1 MHPKPFP
8 KVFPPEFPLELQNV
22 ILTLLRDLCVQH
34 FPLAQQPTNNGRPLL
49 LHTHPCDTLVLRT
62 YGATLSLSKSTQ
74 SLIAIP
80 LGGLGEFGMNMMALR
95 LGDDI
100 IVIDAGMMFPESELL
115 GVDLVIPDTTYLKQ
129 NRANVRAI
137 VLTHG
142 HEDHI
147 GALPYILRDL
157 NVPVYGT
164 RFTLALVKKRLAEA
178 NLLDST
184 TLREVMPGRL
194 IEIGPYEIE
203 FIPVTHSTID
213 CVALAVRTPLGVII
227 HTGDFKIDQTPV
239 GGAPFDLHSFAR
251 YGNEGVLALFSDSTN
266 VERPGFTPSERAIVP
281 RIEELCRSAPR
292 RVILSCFASSIHRI
306 QQVIDIA
313 SRVGR
318 KIAFVGRSMVDNVE
332 IAHDLEYLRIP
343 DGMVVRPQD
352 IRTFDPRRIIILA
365 SGSQAEPMSSLSRI
379 AVDNHRFV
387 SVDESDTVIL
397 SARIIPGNEKAIFR
411 MLDHMFRRRALVYYD
426 NNAGTIHV
434 SGHASQEEQKLVL
447 QLVKPK
453 YFIPVH
459 GEYRHLFR
467 HAALAHQLGCVSS
480 EILLLENGQ
489 TIEFTED
496 GARRRDPVTSGRVLV
511 DSGSLEEIE
520 EVVIR
525 DRKHLSEDGVV
536 VPIIA
541 IDKRTGRMETVPE
554 IVTRGMFSDNG
565 TELMAGARDVILK
578 TVEQSNAEEKG
589 DWSVIKEKI
598 RVDLKRYINK
608 HTSKRPLILPV
619 ILEV

>member
-1 MHPKPFP
+1 
-8 KVFPPEFPLELQNV
+8 
-22 ILTLLRDLCVQH
+22 
-34 FPLAQQPTNNGRPLL
+34 
-49 LHTHPCDTLVLRT
+49 
-62 YGATLSLSKSTQ
+62 LSKTSQ
-74 SLIAIP
+74 SLTAIP

-95 LGDDI
+95 LGDEI
-100 IVIDAGMMFPESELL
+100 VVIDAGMMFPESELL
-115 GVDLVIPDTTYLKQ
+115 GVDLVIPDITYLKQ
-129 NRANVRAI
+129 NRAHVRAI

-164 RFTLALVKKRLAEA
+164 RFTLALVKKRLDEA
-178 NLLDST
+178 GLLESS
-184 TLREVMPGRL
+184 TLREVLPGRL
-194 IEIGPYEIE
+194 VEVGPFEIE
-203 FIPVTHSTID
+203 FISVTHSTVD
-213 CVALAVRTPLGVII
+213 CVALAIRTPLGVII

-239 GGAPFDLHSFAR
+239 GGAPFDLHSFAK
-251 YGNEGVLALFSDSTN
+251 YGTEGVLALFSDSTN

-318 KIAFVGRSMVDNVE
+318 KVAFVGRSMVDNVE
-332 IAHDLEYLRIP
+332 IAHSLELLHIP

-352 IRTFDPRRIIILA
+352 IRGFDPKRIIILA

-387 SVDESDTVIL
+387 SVDENDSVIL
-397 SARIIPGNEKAIFR
+397 SARIIPGNEKSIFR

-426 NNAGTIHV
+426 NSAGTIHV
-434 SGHASQEEQKLVL
+434 SGHASQEEQKLLL

-467 HAALAHQLGCVSS
+467 HAALAHQLGSVSQ
-480 EILLLENGQ
+480 EILLLEDGRPV
-489 TIEFTED
+489 EFTED
-496 GARRRDPVTSGRVLV
+496 GARRLEPVTAGRVCV

-525 DRKHLSEDGVV
+525 DRKHLSEDGIV

-541 IDKRTGRMETVPE
+541 IDKHTGKMESHPE
-554 IVTRGMFSDNG
+554 IVTRGLMSDNG
-565 TELMAGARDVILK
+565 QELITGARVVIMK
-578 TVEQSNAEEKG
+578 TVEESNAEEKS
-589 DWSVIKEKI
+589 DWGVIKEKI

-608 HTSKRPLILPV
+608 QTSKRPLILPV

>member
-1 MHPKPFP
+1 MSKP
-8 KVFPPEFPLELQNV
+8 
-22 ILTLLRDLCVQH
+22 
-34 FPLAQQPTNNGRPLL
+34 
-49 LHTHPCDTLVLRT
+49 
-62 YGATLSLSKSTQ
+62 TQ
-74 SLIAIP
+74 FLIAIP

-100 IVIDAGMMFPESELL
+100 LVIDAGMMFPESELL

-129 NRANVRAI
+129 NRSYVRAI

-164 RFTLALVKKRLAEA
+164 RFTLALVKKRLEEA
-178 NLLDST
+178 GLLGST
-184 TLREVMPGRL
+184 TLREVVPGRL
-194 IEIGPYEIE
+194 VEVGPFEIE

-213 CVALAVRTPLGVII
+213 CVALAVRTPVGVII

-239 GGAPFDLHSFAR
+239 DGAPFDLHAFAR
-251 YGNEGVLALFSDSTN
+251 YGNEGVLVLFSDSTN

-313 SRVGR
+313 ARVGR
-318 KIAFVGRSMVDNVE
+318 KVAFVGRSMVDNVE
-332 IAHDLEYLRIP
+332 IAHSLSYLRIP

-352 IRTFDPRRIIILA
+352 IRGFDPKRLIILA

-387 SVDESDTVIL
+387 SVDENDSVIL

-426 NNAGTIHV
+426 NSAGTIHV

-447 QLVKPK
+447 QLVKPR

-467 HAALAHQLGCVSS
+467 HAALAHQLGCVSG
-480 EILLLENGQ
+480 EILLIEDGQ
-489 TIEFTED
+489 SIEFTED
-496 GARRRDPVTSGRVLV
+496 GAYRREQVTAGRVCV

-520 EVVIR
+520 EAVIR

-541 IDKRTGRMETVPE
+541 IDKHTGRMESQPE

-565 TELMAGARDVILK
+565 QELMAGAREVVLK
-578 TVEQSNAEEKG
+578 TMEQSNPEEKT
-589 DWSVIKEKI
+589 DWGVMKEKI

>member
-1 MHPKPFP
+1 
-8 KVFPPEFPLELQNV
+8 LN
-22 ILTLLRDLCVQH
+22 
-34 FPLAQQPTNNGRPLL
+34 
-49 LHTHPCDTLVLRT
+49 
-62 YGATLSLSKSTQ
+62 KSSNKSAQ
-74 SLIAIP
+74 SLTVVP

-95 LGDDI
+95 CGEDI
-100 IVIDAGMMFPESELL
+100 LVIDAGMMFPESELL

-164 RFTLALVKKRLAEA
+164 RFTLALVKKRLEEA
-178 NLLDST
+178 GLLPST
-184 TLREVMPGRL
+184 TLREVLPGRMV
-194 IEIGPYEIE
+194 EIGIFEVE
-203 FIPVTHSTID
+203 FISVTHSTVD
-213 CVALAVRTPLGVII
+213 CVALAVRTPVGVII

-239 GGAPFDLHSFAR
+239 GGPPFDLHAFAR

-292 RVILSCFASSIHRI
+292 RVILSCFASSVHRI
-306 QQVIDIA
+306 QQIIDIA

-318 KIAFVGRSMVDNVE
+318 KVAFVGRSMVDNVE
-332 IAHDLEYLRIP
+332 IAHSLDLLRIP

-352 IRTFDPRRIIILA
+352 IRGFDAKKIIILA

-387 SVDESDTVIL
+387 SVDENDSVIL

-426 NNAGTIHV
+426 NSAGTIHV
-434 SGHASQEEQKLVL
+434 SGHASQEEQKLLL

-467 HAALAHQLGCVSS
+467 HAALAHQIGCVSG
-480 EILLLENGQ
+480 EILLLEDGKV
-489 TIEFTED
+489 IEFTED
-496 GARRRDPVTSGRVLV
+496 GVQRKDPVTAGRVCV

-536 VPIIA
+536 VSIIA
-541 IDKRTGRMETVPE
+541 IDKHTGKMESAPE
-554 IVTRGMFSDNG
+554 IVTRGLMSDNG
-565 TELMAGARDVILK
+565 QELIAGARAVLIE
-578 TVEQSNAEEKG
+578 TVASSNAEEKS
-589 DWSVIKEKI
+589 DWGVIKEKI

>member
-1 MHPKPFP
+1 
-8 KVFPPEFPLELQNV
+8 
-22 ILTLLRDLCVQH
+22 
-34 FPLAQQPTNNGRPLL
+34 
-49 LHTHPCDTLVLRT
+49 
-62 YGATLSLSKSTQ
+62 LSKSLQ
-74 SLIAIP
+74 SFFAIP
-80 LGGLGEFGMNMMALR
+80 LGGLGEFGMNMLALR
-95 LGDDI
+95 YGDDI

-115 GVDLVIPDTTYLKQ
+115 GIDLVIPDISYLKQ
-129 NRANVRAI
+129 NRQHVRAI
-137 VLTHG
+137 ILTHG

-157 NVPVYGT
+157 EVPVYGT
-164 RFTLALVKKRLAEA
+164 RFTLALVKKRLVEA
-178 NLLDST
+178 GLLEST
-184 TLREVMPGRL
+184 TLREVLPGRRV
-194 IEIGPYEIE
+194 EIGQYEIE
-203 FIPVTHSTID
+203 FIPVTHSTVD

-227 HTGDFKIDQTPV
+227 HTGDFKIDHTPV
-239 GGAPFDLHSFAR
+239 EGAGFDIHTFAR

-266 VERPGFTPSERAIVP
+266 VERPGYTPSERVVVP
-281 RIEELCRSAPR
+281 RIEELARSAPR

-313 SRVGR
+313 FKVGR
-318 KIAFVGRSMVDNVE
+318 KVAFVGRSMVDNVE
-332 IAHDLEYLRIP
+332 IAHELGYLRIP

-352 IRTFDPRRIIILA
+352 IRSFEPRKIIVLA

-387 SVDESDTVIL
+387 SVDENDTVIL
-397 SARIIPGNEKAIFR
+397 SSRIIPGNEKAIFR

-426 NNAGTIHV
+426 NSAGVIHV
-434 SGHASQEEQKLVL
+434 SGHASQEEQKLLL

-459 GEYRHLFR
+459 GEFRHLFR
-467 HAALAHQLGCVSS
+467 HAALAHQLGVVSG
-480 EILLLENGQ
+480 EIILAENGHC
-489 TIEFTED
+489 IEFTED
-496 GARRRDPVTSGRVLV
+496 GAYRRDPVTAGRVLV

-520 EVVIR
+520 EVVVR
-525 DRKHLSEDGVV
+525 DRRHLSEDGVV

-541 IDKRTGRMETVPE
+541 IDKHTGKLESQPE
-554 IVTRGMFSDNG
+554 IVTRGFMSDNG
-565 TELMAGARDVILK
+565 SDLVTGARDIVLRTIN
-578 TVEQSNAEEKG
+578 TSNAEERA

-608 HTSKRPLILPV
+608 QTSKRPLILPV

>member
-1 MHPKPFP
+1 
-8 KVFPPEFPLELQNV
+8 
-22 ILTLLRDLCVQH
+22 
-34 FPLAQQPTNNGRPLL
+34 
-49 LHTHPCDTLVLRT
+49 
-62 YGATLSLSKSTQ
+62 LSKSSSQ
-74 SLIAIP
+74 SLLAIP

-95 LGDDI
+95 FGDDI

-115 GVDLVIPDTTYLKQ
+115 GIDLVIPDITYLKQ
-129 NRANVRAI
+129 NRQLVRAI

-157 NVPVYGT
+157 NVPVFGT
-164 RFTLALVKKRLAEA
+164 RFTLALVKKRLEEA
-178 NLLDST
+178 SLFEST
-184 TLREVMPGRL
+184 TLREVIPGRR

-213 CVALAVRTPLGVII
+213 CVALAVRTPIGVII
-227 HTGDFKIDQTPV
+227 HTGDFKIDHTPV
-239 GGAPFDLHSFAR
+239 NGEGFDIATFAR

-266 VERPGFTPSERAIVP
+266 VERPGYTPSERAVVP

-292 RVILSCFASSIHRI
+292 RVILSCFASSVHRI

-313 SRVGR
+313 QRVGR
-318 KIAFVGRSMVDNVE
+318 KVAFVGRSMVDNVE
-332 IAHDLEYLRIP
+332 IAHDLDCLQIP
-343 DGMVVRPQD
+343 DGAVVRSQD
-352 IRTFDPRRIIILA
+352 IRSYEPRKLLILA

-387 SVDESDTVIL
+387 SVEENDTVIL
-397 SARIIPGNEKAIFR
+397 SSRIIPGNEKAIFR

-426 NNAGTIHV
+426 NSGGVIHV
-434 SGHASQEEQKLVL
+434 SGHASQEEQKLLL

-467 HAALAHQLGCVSS
+467 HAALAHQLGVVSS
-480 EILLLENGQ
+480 EILLLEDGKCV
-489 TIEFTED
+489 EFTED
-496 GARRRDPVTSGRVLV
+496 GAFRREPVAAGRVLV

-520 EVVIR
+520 EVVVR
-525 DRKHLSEDGVV
+525 ERKHLSEDGVV

-541 IDKRTGRMETVPE
+541 IDKHTGNLESQPE
-554 IVTRGMFSDNG
+554 IVTRGFISDNG
-565 TELMAGARDVILK
+565 SDLITGARDVVLRTIN
-578 TVEQSNAEEKG
+578 TSNSEEMS

-608 HTSKRPLILPV
+608 QTSKRPLILPV

>member
-1 MHPKPFP
+1 M
-8 KVFPPEFPLELQNV
+8 E
-22 ILTLLRDLCVQH
+22 QH
-34 FPLAQQPTNNGRPLL
+34 
-49 LHTHPCDTLVLRT
+49 
-62 YGATLSLSKSTQ
+62 LSLSKSTQ
-74 SLIAIP
+74 SLTAIP

-178 NLLDST
+178 NLIDST

-194 IEIGPYEIE
+194 IEIGPFEIE

-239 GGAPFDLHSFAR
+239 GGAPFDLHTFAR

-313 SRVGR
+313 ARVGR
-318 KIAFVGRSMVDNVE
+318 KVAFVGRSMVDNVE

-387 SVDESDTVIL
+387 SVDESDSVIL

-467 HAALAHQLGCVSS
+467 HAALAHQLGCVSG
-480 EILLLENGQ
+480 EIILLENGQ
-489 TIEFTED
+489 AIEFTED

-520 EVVIR
+520 EVVVR

-541 IDKRTGRMETVPE
+541 IDKRTGRMESTPE

-565 TELMAGARDVILK
+565 QEFMAGARDVILK
-578 TVEQSNAEEKG
+578 TVEQSNAEEKS
-589 DWSVIKEKI
+589 DWVVIKEKI

>member
-1 MHPKPFP
+1 
-8 KVFPPEFPLELQNV
+8 
-22 ILTLLRDLCVQH
+22 
-34 FPLAQQPTNNGRPLL
+34 
-49 LHTHPCDTLVLRT
+49 
-62 YGATLSLSKSTQ
+62 LSKNPQ
-74 SLIAIP
+74 SLFVIP
-80 LGGLGEFGMNMMALR
+80 LGGLGEFGMNMMVLR
-95 LGDDI
+95 YGDDI
-100 IVIDAGMMFPESELL
+100 IVVDAGMMFPESELL
-115 GVDLVIPDTTYLKQ
+115 GVDLVIPDISYLKQ
-129 NRANVRAI
+129 NRAKVRAI

-164 RFTLALVKKRLAEA
+164 RFTLALVKKRLEEA
-178 NLLDST
+178 GLLDST
-184 TLREVMPGRL
+184 TLREVIPGRL
-194 IEIGPYEIE
+194 VEIGPYEIE
-203 FIPVTHSTID
+203 FIPVTHSTVD
-213 CVALAVRTPLGVII
+213 CVALAIRTPVGVIV

-239 GGAPFDLHSFAR
+239 DGAPFDLHAFAK
-251 YGNEGVLALFSDSTN
+251 YGKEGVLALFSDSTN
-266 VERPGFTPSERAIVP
+266 VERPGFTASERAIVP

-313 SRVGR
+313 VRVNR

-332 IAHDLEYLRIP
+332 IAHSLGLLRIP

-352 IRTFDPRRIIILA
+352 IRSFDPKRLVILA

-379 AVDNHRFV
+379 AVDNHRHV
-387 SVDESDTVIL
+387 SVDENDTVIL
-397 SARIIPGNEKAIFR
+397 SARIIPGNEKSIFR

-426 NNAGTIHV
+426 NTAGVIHV
-434 SGHASQEEQKLVL
+434 SGHGSQEEQKLIL

-467 HAALAHQLGCVSS
+467 HAALAHQLGAVSG
-480 EILLLENGQ
+480 EILLVEDGQ
-489 TIEFTED
+489 SIEFTEE
-496 GARRRDPVTSGRVLV
+496 GAHRREAVAAGRVLV

-541 IDKRTGRMETVPE
+541 IDKHTGKLGSLPE
-554 IVTRGMFSDNG
+554 IVTRGLMSENG
-565 TELMAGARDVILK
+565 QELLVGAREVLMK
-578 TVEQSNAEEKG
+578 TVAESSAEENS
-589 DWSVIKEKI
+589 DWGVIKEKI

-608 HTSKRPLILPV
+608 QTSKRPLILPV

>member
-1 MHPKPFP
+1 MLF
-8 KVFPPEFPLELQNV
+8 
-22 ILTLLRDLCVQH
+22 R
-34 FPLAQQPTNNGRPLL
+34 
-49 LHTHPCDTLVLRT
+49 
-62 YGATLSLSKSTQ
+62 S
-74 SLIAIP
+74 
-80 LGGLGEFGMNMMALR
+80 
-95 LGDDI
+95 
-100 IVIDAGMMFPESELL
+100 
-115 GVDLVIPDTTYLKQ
+115 
-129 NRANVRAI
+129 AI

-157 NVPVYGT
+157 NVPIYGT
-164 RFTLALVKKRLAEA
+164 RFTLALVKKRLEEA
-178 NLLDST
+178 GLLDSA
-184 TLREVMPGRL
+184 TLREVIPGRYVEL
-194 IEIGPYEIE
+194 GPYEIE
-203 FIPVTHSTID
+203 FIPVTHSTVD
-213 CVALAVRTPLGVII
+213 CVALAIRTPAGVVI
-227 HTGDFKIDQTPV
+227 HTGDFKIDHTPV
-239 GGAPFDLHSFAR
+239 EGAGFDLHTFAR
-251 YGNEGVLALFSDSTN
+251 YGHEGVLALFSDSTN
-266 VERPGFTPSERAIVP
+266 VERPGFTPSERAVVP
-281 RIEELCRSAPR
+281 RIEELIRSAPR
-292 RVILSCFASSIHRI
+292 RVIVSCFASSIHRM

-313 SRVGR
+313 GR
-318 KIAFVGRSMVDNVE
+318 CNRKVAFVGRSMVDNVE
-332 IAHDLEYLRIP
+332 IAHDLGYLQIP

-352 IRTFDPRRIIILA
+352 IRGFDPRRIVILA

-387 SVDESDTVIL
+387 SLDENDSVIL
-397 SARIIPGNEKAIFR
+397 STRIIPGNEKPIYR

-426 NNAGTIHV
+426 NASGPIHV
-434 SGHASQEEQKLVL
+434 SGHASQEEQKLIV

-467 HAALAHQLGCVSS
+467 HAALAHQLGVVSG
-480 EILLLENGQ
+480 EVLLLEDGKCV
-489 TIEFTED
+489 EFTEE
-496 GARRRDPVTSGRVLV
+496 GVFRRDPVTAGRVLV

-541 IDKRTGRMETVPE
+541 IDKQTGRLESHPE
-554 IVTRGMFSDNG
+554 IVTRGFLSDDG
-565 TELMAGARDVILK
+565 SELIAAARDIVQK
-578 TVEQSNAEEKG
+578 TVAQSNSEETS

-608 HTSKRPLILPV
+608 QTSKRPLILPV

>member
-1 MHPKPFP
+1 
-8 KVFPPEFPLELQNV
+8 
-22 ILTLLRDLCVQH
+22 
-34 FPLAQQPTNNGRPLL
+34 
-49 LHTHPCDTLVLRT
+49 
-62 YGATLSLSKSTQ
+62 LSKTSQ
-74 SLIAIP
+74 SLTAIP

-95 LGDDI
+95 FGDDI
-100 IVIDAGMMFPESELL
+100 LVIDAGMMFPESELL
-115 GVDLVIPDTTYLKQ
+115 GVDLVIPDISYLKQ
-129 NRANVRAI
+129 NRSLVRAI

-164 RFTLALVKKRLAEA
+164 RFTLALVKKRLDEA
-178 NLLDST
+178 GLLEST
-184 TLREVMPGRL
+184 TLREVLPGRL
-194 IEIGPYEIE
+194 VEIGPYEIE
-203 FIPVTHSTID
+203 FISVTHSTVD
-213 CVALAVRTPLGVII
+213 CVALAIRTSLGVII

-239 GGAPFDLHSFAR
+239 GGAPFDLHTFAK

-281 RIEELCRSAPR
+281 RVEELCRSAPR

-313 SRVGR
+313 SRVNR

-332 IAHDLEYLRIP
+332 IAHSLELLRIP
-343 DGMVVRPQD
+343 DGMVVRQQD
-352 IRTFDPRRIIILA
+352 IRGFDPKRIVILA

-379 AVDNHRFV
+379 AVDNHRHV
-387 SVDESDTVIL
+387 SVDENDSVIL

-426 NNAGTIHV
+426 NSAGTIHV
-434 SGHASQEEQKLVL
+434 SGHASQEEQKLL
-447 QLVKPK
+447 LRLVKPK
-453 YFIPVH
+453 YFIPIH

-467 HAALAHQLGCVSS
+467 HAALAHQLGAVSG
-480 EILLLENGQ
+480 EILLIEDGQ
-489 TIEFTED
+489 PVEFTEE
-496 GARRRDPVTSGRVLV
+496 GAYRRDPVTAGRVCV

-520 EVVIR
+520 DVVIR
-525 DRKHLSEDGVV
+525 DRKHLSEDGIV

-541 IDKRTGRMETVPE
+541 IDKHTGKMESHPE
-554 IVTRGMFSDNG
+554 IVTRGLMSDNG
-565 TELMAGARDVILK
+565 HELIAGARQVIMK
-578 TVEQSNAEEKG
+578 TVEESNAEEKS
-589 DWSVIKEKI
+589 DWGVIKEKI

-608 HTSKRPLILPV
+608 QTSKRPLILPV

>member
-1 MHPKPFP
+1 
-8 KVFPPEFPLELQNV
+8 
-22 ILTLLRDLCVQH
+22 
-34 FPLAQQPTNNGRPLL
+34 
-49 LHTHPCDTLVLRT
+49 
-62 YGATLSLSKSTQ
+62 LSKPTQ
-74 SLIAIP
+74 SLTAIP

-100 IVIDAGMMFPESELL
+100 MVIDAGMMFPESELL
-115 GVDLVIPDTTYLKQ
+115 GVDLVIPDITYLKQ

-147 GALPYILRDL
+147 GALAYILRDL

-164 RFTLALVKKRLAEA
+164 RFTLALVKKRLEEA
-178 NLLDST
+178 GLLESA
-184 TLREVMPGRL
+184 TLREVLPGRL
-194 IEIGPYEIE
+194 VEIGPYEIE
-203 FIPVTHSTID
+203 FISVTHSTID

-239 GGAPFDLHSFAR
+239 DGAPFDLHAFAR

-266 VERPGFTPSERAIVP
+266 VERPGFTPSERAVVP
-281 RIEELCRSAPR
+281 RIEELSRLAPR

-313 SRVGR
+313 QRVGR
-318 KIAFVGRSMVDNVE
+318 KVAFVGRSMVDNVE
-332 IAHDLEYLRIP
+332 IAHSLHYLKIP

-352 IRTFDPRRIIILA
+352 IRSFDPKRLLILA

-387 SVDESDTVIL
+387 SVDENDTVIL
-397 SARIIPGNEKAIFR
+397 SARIIPGNEKPICR
-411 MLDHMFRRRALVYYD
+411 MLDHMFRRRALVYYE
-426 NNAGTIHV
+426 NAAGTIHV
-434 SGHASQEEQKLVL
+434 SGHASQEEQKLIL
-447 QLVKPK
+447 QLVKPR
-453 YFIPVH
+453 YFIPIH

-467 HAALAHQLGCVSS
+467 HAALAYQLGVVSG
-480 EILLLENGQ
+480 EILILEDGQ
-489 TIEFTED
+489 TVEFTEN
-496 GARRRDPVTSGRVLV
+496 GAFRRDPVTAGRVCV

-520 EVVIR
+520 DVVIR

-541 IDKRTGRMETVPE
+541 IDKHTGRMESHPE

-565 TELMAGARDVILK
+565 QEFVAGARDIVLK
-578 TVEQSNAEEKG
+578 TVEQSNPEEKM

-608 HTSKRPLILPV
+608 QTSKRPLILPV

>member
-1 MHPKPFP
+1 MTKP
-8 KVFPPEFPLELQNV
+8 L
-22 ILTLLRDLCVQH
+22 
-34 FPLAQQPTNNGRPLL
+34 
-49 LHTHPCDTLVLRT
+49 
-62 YGATLSLSKSTQ
+62 Q
-74 SLIAIP
+74 SLFAIP
-80 LGGLGEFGMNMMALR
+80 LGGLGEFGMNMMAFR
-95 LGDDI
+95 YGDDI

-115 GVDLVIPDTTYLKQ
+115 GVDLVIPDITYLKQ
-129 NRANVRAI
+129 NRQHVRAI

-164 RFTLALVKKRLAEA
+164 RFTLALVKKRITEA
-178 NLLDST
+178 GLLDST
-184 TLREVMPGRL
+184 TLREVIPGRR

-203 FIPVTHSTID
+203 MIPVTHSTID
-213 CVALAVRTPLGVII
+213 CVALAVRTPIGVII
-227 HTGDFKIDQTPV
+227 HTGDFKIDHTPV
-239 GGAPFDLHSFAR
+239 GGAGFDIHTFAR

-266 VERPGFTPSERAIVP
+266 VERPGITPSERAVVP
-281 RIEELCRSAPR
+281 RIEELARSAPR

-318 KIAFVGRSMVDNVE
+318 KVAFVGRSMVDNVE

-343 DGMVVRPQD
+343 DGMVVRSQD
-352 IRTFDPRRIIILA
+352 IRAFDPRKIIIMA

-387 SVDESDTVIL
+387 SVDENDTVIL
-397 SARIIPGNEKAIFR
+397 SSRIIPGNEKAIFR

-426 NNAGTIHV
+426 NSAGVIHV

-467 HAALAHQLGCVSS
+467 HAALAHQLGVVSG

-489 TIEFTED
+489 NIEFTED
-496 GARRRDPVTSGRVLV
+496 GVHRRDPVTAGRVLV

-520 EVVIR
+520 EVVVR
-525 DRKHLSEDGVV
+525 ERKHLSEDGVV

-541 IDKRTGRMETVPE
+541 IDKHTGKLESQPE
-554 IVTRGMFSDNG
+554 IVSRGFMSDNG
-565 TELMAGARDVILK
+565 SDLVAGARDIVLRTIN
-578 TVEQSNAEEKG
+578 TSNAEERA

-598 RVDLKRYINK
+598 RVDLKRYISK
-608 HTSKRPLILPV
+608 QTSKRPLILPV

>member
-1 MHPKPFP
+1 MSK
-8 KVFPPEFPLELQNV
+8 
-22 ILTLLRDLCVQH
+22 T
-34 FPLAQQPTNNGRPLL
+34 T
-49 LHTHPCDTLVLRT
+49 
-62 YGATLSLSKSTQ
+62 SKSSH
-74 SLIAIP
+74 SLTAIP

-115 GVDLVIPDTTYLKQ
+115 GVDLVIPDITYLKQ
-129 NRANVRAI
+129 NRSHVRAI

-164 RFTLALVKKRLAEA
+164 RFTLALVKKRLDEA
-178 NLLDST
+178 GLLEST
-184 TLREVMPGRL
+184 TLREVLPGRL
-194 IEIGPYEIE
+194 VEIGPYEIE
-203 FIPVTHSTID
+203 FISVTHSTVD
-213 CVALAVRTPLGVII
+213 CVALAIRTPLGVII

-239 GGAPFDLHSFAR
+239 DGAPFDLHTFAK
-251 YGNEGVLALFSDSTN
+251 YGSEGVLALFSDSTN

-292 RVILSCFASSIHRI
+292 RVILSCFASSVHRI

-313 SRVGR
+313 SRVNR
-318 KIAFVGRSMVDNVE
+318 KVAFVGRSMVDNVE
-332 IAHDLEYLRIP
+332 IAHSLELLRIP
-343 DGMVVRPQD
+343 DGIVVRPQE
-352 IRTFDPRRIIILA
+352 IRSFDPRRIIILA

-387 SVDESDTVIL
+387 SVDENDSVIL
-397 SARIIPGNEKAIFR
+397 SARIIPGNEKSIFR

-426 NNAGTIHV
+426 NSAGMIHV
-434 SGHASQEEQKLVL
+434 SGHGSQEEEKLML

-467 HAALAHQLGCVSS
+467 HAALAHQLGAVSE
-480 EILLLENGQ
+480 EILLVEDGQ
-489 TIEFTED
+489 SIEFTEG
-496 GARRRDPVTSGRVLV
+496 GARRRDAVTAGRVLV

-541 IDKRTGRMETVPE
+541 IDKHTGKLESQPE
-554 IVTRGMFSDNG
+554 IVTRGLMSDNG
-565 TELMAGARDVILK
+565 QELIVGAREVLMK
-578 TVEQSNAEEKG
+578 TVSESSAEENS
-589 DWSVIKEKI
+589 DWGVIKEKI
-598 RVDLKRYINK
+598 RVDLKRYISK
-608 HTSKRPLILPV
+608 QTSKRPLILPV
-619 ILEV
+619 ILEI

>member
-1 MHPKPFP
+1 MIRFLFR
-8 KVFPPEFPLELQNV
+8 VWS
-22 ILTLLRDLCVQH
+22 
-34 FPLAQQPTNNGRPLL
+34 
-49 LHTHPCDTLVLRT
+49 TH
-62 YGATLSLSKSTQ
+62 SLSKTNK
-74 SLIAIP
+74 SLLAIP
-80 LGGLGEFGMNMMALR
+80 LGGLGEFGMNMMVLR
-95 LGDDI
+95 YGDDI

-115 GVDLVIPDTTYLKQ
+115 GVDLVIPDITYLKQ
-129 NRANVRAI
+129 NMQHVRAI

-157 NVPVYGT
+157 NVPIYGT
-164 RFTLALVKKRLAEA
+164 RFTLALVKKRLEEA
-178 NLLDST
+178 GLLQSA
-184 TLREVMPGRL
+184 TLRETTPGRL
-194 IEIGPYEIE
+194 VEIGPFEIE

-213 CVALAVRTPLGVII
+213 CVALAIRTPIGVVM
-227 HTGDFKIDQTPV
+227 HTGDFKVDQTPV
-239 GGAPFDLHSFAR
+239 DNVPFDLHTFAK

-266 VERPGFTPSERAIVP
+266 VERPGFTPSERTIVP
-281 RIEELCRSAPR
+281 RIEELARSAPR

-313 SRVGR
+313 ERVGR
-318 KIAFVGRSMVDNVE
+318 KVAFVGRSMVDNVE
-332 IAHDLEYLRIP
+332 IAHSLNYLRIP

-352 IRTFDPRRIIILA
+352 IRNFEAKKLLILA

-387 SVDESDTVIL
+387 SVDENDTVIL

-426 NNAGTIHV
+426 NSAGTIHV
-434 SGHASQEEQKLVL
+434 SGHASQEEQRLIL
-447 QLVKPK
+447 RLVKPK

-467 HAALAHQLGCVSS
+467 HAALAHQLGAVSE
-480 EILLLENGQ
+480 EILLLEDGKC
-489 TIEFTED
+489 IEFTED
-496 GARRRDPVTSGRVLV
+496 GVARRDPVAAGRILV

-520 EVVIR
+520 EIVVR
-525 DRKHLSEDGVV
+525 DRKHLSEEGVV
-536 VPIIA
+536 IPIIA
-541 IDKRTGRMETVPE
+541 IDKHTGKMESAPE
-554 IVTRGMFSDNG
+554 IVSRGLMSENG
-565 TELMAGARDVILK
+565 SELMNGAREIVLK
-578 TVEQSNAEEKG
+578 TFEQSNMEERA

>member
-1 MHPKPFP
+1 
-8 KVFPPEFPLELQNV
+8 
-22 ILTLLRDLCVQH
+22 
-34 FPLAQQPTNNGRPLL
+34 
-49 LHTHPCDTLVLRT
+49 
-62 YGATLSLSKSTQ
+62 LSKPSQ
-74 SLIAIP
+74 SLTAIP

-115 GVDLVIPDTTYLKQ
+115 GVDLVIPDITYLKQ
-129 NRANVRAI
+129 NRAHVRAI

-164 RFTLALVKKRLAEA
+164 RFTLALVKKRLDEA
-178 NLLDST
+178 GLLKST
-184 TLREVMPGRL
+184 TLREVTPGGRL
-194 IEIGPYEIE
+194 VEIGPFEIE

-239 GGAPFDLHSFAR
+239 GGAPFDLHAFAR
-251 YGNEGVLALFSDSTN
+251 YGHEGVLALFSDSTN
-266 VERPGFTPSERAIVP
+266 VERPGFTGSERNVVP

-313 SRVGR
+313 ARVGR
-318 KIAFVGRSMVDNVE
+318 KVAFVGRSMVDNVE
-332 IAHDLEYLRIP
+332 IAHSLEYLRIP

-352 IRTFDPRRIIILA
+352 IRGFDPKRLVILA

-387 SVDESDTVIL
+387 SVDENDSVIL

-426 NNAGTIHV
+426 NSAGTIHV

-467 HAALAHQLGCVSS
+467 HAALAHQLGCVTG
-480 EILLLENGQ
+480 EILVLEDGHAL
-489 TIEFTED
+489 EFTED
-496 GARRRDPVTSGRVLV
+496 GAFRRDPVTAGRVCV

-541 IDKRTGRMETVPE
+541 IDKHTGRMESQPE

-565 TELMAGARDVILK
+565 TEFLAGAREVVLK
-578 TVEQSNAEEKG
+578 TVEQSNAEEKS

-608 HTSKRPLILPV
+608 QTSKRPLILPV